1 MRRPRPWESWLASLA
16 LAVTGGASAAWGG
29 DDIVLEE
36 GRQEQPEE
44 TVRFQPM
51 NVHVLG
57 GPVGRVV
64 EYDLEAMFDQQLFG
78 GGRGTRQ
85 VKVVGGR
92 MVVEV
97 PGESGAPDTLARL
110 AGTRAV
116 GEQRIA
122 TLTRVCGIMP
132 RQQAILRMAV
142 ESDLRRVAG
151 EIDAARRNYA
161 GQRMPATAQGLDR
174 ERLQRL
180 RDEAVACRRQIDRLW
195 QTGSLFASVS
205 LGMLSPEQRVA
216 LEDWLADRRAVRWEA
231 MVRLVLGQFDETVL
245 GLSDQQHAAL
255 LEPLLADLPPLVVF
269 EGVPPGSTLRTF
281 SNFQKFSNFQTLLV
295 SHRLG
300 RLDRAALRPLFDP
313 RQWAALE
320 TLLTQ
325 HGEAAAVARLLV
337 EQGILEHAGED
348 D

>member
-1 MRRPRPWESWLASLA
+1 MSRPGRWESWLASLA
-16 LAVTGGASAAWGG
+16 LAVVGGGPAAWGG

-44 TVRFQPM
+44 TVRFAPV

-57 GPVGRVV
+57 GPAGRVA

-78 GGRGTRQ
+78 GGRGLRQ
-85 VKVVGGR
+85 VRVVAGR
-92 MVVEV
+92 MVVGT
-97 PGESGAPDTLARL
+97 PGESDALDTLARL
-110 AGTRAV
+110 ADTRSL
-116 GEQRIA
+116 GEQWIA
-122 TLTRVCGIMP
+122 TLTRVCGLTP

-151 EIDAARRNYA
+151 EIDAARLNYA

-180 RDEAVACRRQIDRLW
+180 REEAVACRRQIDRLW

-205 LGMLSPEQRVA
+205 LGMLSPEQRAA

-255 LEPLLADLPPLVVF
+255 LEPLLADLPPLVVI
-269 EGVPPGSTLRTF
+269 EAVAPGTAGT
-281 SNFQKFSNFQTLLV
+281 KFSNFQTLLV

-320 TLLTQ
+320 TLLSQ
-325 HGEAAAVARLLV
+325 HGEAADVARLLV
-337 EQGILEHAGED
+337 EQGILEHAEED
-348 D
+348 E